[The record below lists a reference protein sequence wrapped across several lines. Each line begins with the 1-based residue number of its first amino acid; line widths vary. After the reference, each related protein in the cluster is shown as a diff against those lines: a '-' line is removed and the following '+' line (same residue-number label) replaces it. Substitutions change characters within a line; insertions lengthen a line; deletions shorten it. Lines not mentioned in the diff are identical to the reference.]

1 MTRDNESFERLGRST
16 NYEAHLSAKEDHH
29 NLTLLFP
36 SAIHHRGDY
45 IIIAC
50 ITKNHSHEM
59 ADDQQ
64 QPQPDAAPEQP
75 PKAPPMG
82 KAPPKAKARAPRGPR
97 VPKPKAAKAKPK
109 AKQGPLLRQGEISL
123 FI

>member
-1 MTRDNESFERLGRST
+1 
-16 NYEAHLSAKEDHH
+16 
-29 NLTLLFP
+29 
-36 SAIHHRGDY
+36 
-45 IIIAC
+45 
-50 ITKNHSHEM
+50 M

-97 VPKPKAAKAKPK
+97 VPKAKAAKAKPK
-109 AKQGPLLRQGEISL
+109 AKQGPLLRQGEISF
-123 FI
+123 FIYLIVVIRVGSHMIYQALYHSPRNSNRSSPSAKTDVVV